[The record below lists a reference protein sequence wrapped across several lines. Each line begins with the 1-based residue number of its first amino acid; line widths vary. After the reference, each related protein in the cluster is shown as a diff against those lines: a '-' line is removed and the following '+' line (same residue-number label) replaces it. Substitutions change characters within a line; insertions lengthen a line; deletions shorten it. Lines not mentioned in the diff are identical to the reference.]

1 MLNKWF
7 ILSFSWQLAFFIV
20 LATIVGYVLDEKSG
34 LSAFLGGLTYI
45 VPSLLAN
52 LYMHKRLD
60 REDNAGLDVGRA
72 YVGNLYKL
80 MMTAG
85 VLVFIFREIDINAGA
100 LIVSYCLASVV
111 QFVTSF
117 FSINRE

>member
-52 LYMHKRLD
+52 IYMHRKLS

-72 YVGNLYKL
+72 YMGNLYKL

-85 VLVFIFREIDINAGA
+85 VLVFIFREIDINAGV
-100 LIVSYCLASVV
+100 LIVFYCLASVV